1 MPFAPFLLAQAVR
14 LNKATA
20 PISRSA
26 PRRIVPLISVVL
38 ILFMV
43 FLPRHELQFQWSLLR
58 PKNLDFRY
66 MLQCSRKRALFI
78 AEFVAEAISKGA
90 TLHIDGHPDY
100 HLLEIGSVI
109 LIVTALADLTTLAFE
124 VERSGVEED

>member
-1 MPFAPFLLAQAVR
+1 
-14 LNKATA
+14 
-20 PISRSA
+20 
-26 PRRIVPLISVVL
+26 
-38 ILFMV
+38 V

-90 TLHIDGHPDY
+90 TLHIDGFCVQ
-100 HLLEIGSVI
+100 G
-109 LIVTALADLTTLAFE
+109 FE
-124 VERSGVEED
+124 VHYGTYRRQDTHATMIDDETKF